1 MFFHPYTSV
10 SPTDVFRS
18 LFSVYHYKNPTMT
31 FLSAPEDGCIKL
43 KINYQVDI
51 YSGRY

>member
-10 SPTDVFRS
+10 SPSAVFHGF
-18 LFSVYHYKNPTMT
+18 FSVYLYKNPTMT
-31 FLSAPEDGCIKL
+31 FLSGPENGCIKL